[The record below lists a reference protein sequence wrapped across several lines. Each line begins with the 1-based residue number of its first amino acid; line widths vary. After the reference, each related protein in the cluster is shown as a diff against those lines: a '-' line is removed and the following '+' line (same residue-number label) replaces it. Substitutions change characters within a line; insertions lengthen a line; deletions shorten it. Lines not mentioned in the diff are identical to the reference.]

1 MNQPEPLPA
10 AVLVAPVPQ
19 PAPAVQVRTSR
30 KTCDNLPLYEGVL
43 TIDEVKVWLLRCG
56 I

>member
-30 KTCDNLPLYEGVL
+30 KTCDNLPLGEGV
-43 TIDEVKVWLLRCG
+43 TIIGEVKVWLLRCG